1 MKTIIQSSKAK
12 LFLVFFLACLFS
24 TSVVAQTEK
33 ISGQVVDQSNAAVIG
48 ATVQAI
54 GSKTGTVTD
63 LNGHFSIDVKSGTR
77 LHITYVGFRPADVAA
92 HDGMRV
98 VLKDETNQ
106 LNEVVAIG
114 YGSVRRRDVTT
125 AVSTVSTQDLDTRP
139 VVSALQGMEGKAAGL
154 QISQA
159 NGQPGST
166 PTIRVRGTTSLNGSN
181 SPLYVVDG
189 VPMTDINFLNA
200 DDIDNSSFGSKNYQ
214 QPAILRFFR
223 RSLQTGSSY
232 QPCR

>member
-24 TSVVAQTEK
+24 TSAVAQTEK

-54 GSKTGTVTD
+54 GSKAGTVTD

-77 LHITYVGFRPADVAA
+77 LHITYVGFHSADVAA

-125 AVSTVSTQDLDTRP
+125 AVSTVSTADLDTRP
-139 VVSALQGMEGKAAGL
+139 VVLHFREWKGRLQDFRSHRRM
-154 QISQA
+154 A
-159 NGQPGST
+159 NLVLHPQSVSVEQP
-166 PTIRVRGTTSLNGSN
+166 
-181 SPLYVVDG
+181 PLMGATRLCMSWMV
-189 VPMTDINFLNA
+189 FL
-200 DDIDNSSFGSKNYQ
+200 
-214 QPAILRFFR
+214 
-223 RSLQTGSSY
+223 
-232 QPCR
+232 